1 MEKTDI
7 KSWTLFKKKLRGL
20 INAKLEYTHNHYT
33 CFLPGKTGALSSFI
47 LNRLFAGIIINKDQ
61 LVVFKQMPKNAIIV
75 YVTKLKSRYEYHF
88 YYTYF
93 KRAKL
98 PYPKIAFN
106 YTTVFRQPVSRLFK
120 VLLAHVDFFLQNFN
134 FPDPYLSGYIRK
146 ELLRGSSALFSLV
159 EKHGFY
165 HRAIKDRTDPVQYLI
180 EVQKTTDRPIYII
193 PQLMFFSKKPHKSV
207 STLIDSLFGPEQR
220 PGILR
225 RIVTL
230 IKKSNKIF
238 VEISQP
244 VHLKKFL
251 AGDKIRQMNIEHQ
264 SLILRRDLLF
274 QINQHRRSTIGP
286 TIKSREE
293 LKENILTGDRLR
305 EYMLNYSSK
314 RSIPLTR
321 VYKEADAYLEEIAAD
336 YKPGVIQTGSVI
348 IKWFLNTIFE
358 GISLDREG
366 LSRIKEMGRRGPVIL
381 IPCHKSHIDYL
392 ILSYVLYNNNL
403 PCPHAVA
410 GKNLFFWP
418 ISYFLRSV
426 GAFSIRRSFRG
437 AVFYTKIFS
446 EYIHELLKEGFNIEL
461 FFEGTRS
468 RTGKLIMPKL
478 GFITMLLDAYKNRA
492 CADMIFA
499 PVFIGYDNVPEESAY
514 LNEIKGKEKKAESFL
529 EIIKARKIL
538 KKRYG
543 RIYINFHTPISLKDL
558 LEENNLSIH
567 EMTSKEKNAFCRS
580 IGHRITNSIEKV
592 TVATPNSIV
601 SSAVL
606 NQPKNT
612 FSYTHLKSHIDM
624 YLRYL
629 KSQNAGLADT
639 FTHDSDGAI
648 EHVCNNYEQR
658 KFIENISRGQKKD
671 IFSPVYMIN
680 DNKRPNLEYYKNNS
694 IVFFIPAAY
703 TALSIIEKDT
713 FQFSASDLHPCYI
726 FLKDLFQ
733 KEFISDMDK
742 TPEYLVR
749 KNIKAF
755 IDESILIPHTRLPD
769 TYSFTPAGLK
779 KLTLFSTFLKTY
791 FESYLIVLYFF
802 KKYSKNSIHPKE
814 RLKKIQA
821 TGAHMYQKKIIERK
835 EALSKINYQNAIE
848 LFLGI
853 GIKGAENT
861 DKINVYLDKIKRYL
875 KLMQP

>member
-1 MEKTDI
+1 MKRAAR
-7 KSWTLFKKKLRGL
+7 FKKKLRAL

-33 CFLPGKTGALSSFI
+33 CFLPGKTGILSSFL

-61 LVVFKQMPKNAIIV
+61 LAVLEKVPKNAIIV
-75 YVTKLKSRYEYHF
+75 YVTKQKSRFEYLF
-88 YYTYF
+88 SYAFF
-93 KRAKL
+93 KSVKL
-98 PYPKIAFN
+98 PYPKIGFN
-106 YTTVFRQPVSRLFK
+106 YTTVFLQPISRLLK
-120 VLLAHVDFFLQNFN
+120 ILLAHVDFFLQNLY
-134 FPDPYLSGYIRK
+134 FPDPYSSGYIRE
-146 ELLRGSSALFSLV
+146 ELVRGSSALFSLV

-165 HRAIKDRTDPVQYLI
+165 YRAVKDRTDPVQYLI
-180 EVQKTTDRPIYII
+180 EVQKTIDRPIYII
-193 PQLMFFSKKPHKSV
+193 PQLMFFSKRPHRSV

-230 IKKSNKIF
+230 IKNPNKIF
-238 VEISQP
+238 VEISRP
-244 VHLKKFL
+244 INLKKLL
-251 AGDKIRQMNIEHQ
+251 AKDKIRQMNVEHQ

-286 TIKSREE
+286 IIKSREE
-293 LKENILTGDRLR
+293 LKENILTSDRLR
-305 EYMLNYSSK
+305 EYMVNYSSK
-314 RSIPLTR
+314 RNIPLTR
-321 VYKEADAYLEEIAAD
+321 VHKEADAYLEEIAAD
-336 YKPGVIQTGSVI
+336 YKPGIIQTGSVI

-358 GISLDREG
+358 GISLDRKG
-366 LSRIKEMGRRGPVIL
+366 LSRIKEMGRKGPLIL

-392 ILSYVLYNNNL
+392 ILSFVLYNNNM

-418 ISYFLRSV
+418 ISYFLRGV

-478 GFITMLLDAYKNRA
+478 GFITMLLDAYKNGA
-492 CADMIFA
+492 CTDMIFA
-499 PVFIGYDNVPEESAY
+499 PVYIGYDNVPEESTY
-514 LNEIKGKEKKAESFL
+514 LREIKGKEKKTESLL

-543 RIYINFHTPISLKDL
+543 RIYINFHTPMSLKDL

-580 IGHRITNSIEKV
+580 IGHRVTNSIEKV

-606 NQPKNT
+606 NHPKNT
-612 FSYTHLKSHIDM
+612 FSYNHLKSHIDI

-639 FTHDSDGAI
+639 FIHDSDGAVK
-648 EHVCNNYEQR
+648 HVCNYYEQR

-671 IFSPVYMIN
+671 ISNPVYMIN

-742 TPEYLVR
+742 TPEYIVR

-755 IDESILIPHTRLPD
+755 IDESILIPHHRLPD

-779 KLTLFSTFLKTY
+779 KLSLFSAFLKTY
-791 FESYLIVLYFF
+791 FESYLVVLYFF
-802 KKYSKNSIHPKE
+802 KKYSRNSINPKE
-814 RLKKIQA
+814 RLKKIQVIG
-821 TGAHMYQKKIIERK
+821 TRMYRKKEIERK
-835 EALSKINYQNAIE
+835 EALSKINYENAIE

-853 GIKGAENT
+853 GIKGAENK
-861 DKINVYLDKIKRYL
+861 DKINVYMDMIKRYL
-875 KLMQP
+875 KL